1 MCYVHTINTTR
12 RFFSL
17 DNQVMHVKRSF
28 EILLFIRL
36 HCREKKKKRK
46 KEESKKNK
54 RKKKKR
60 KRKKKNKR
68 KEKKTGDGERCK

>member
-1 MCYVHTINTTR
+1 M
-12 RFFSL
+12 

-54 RKKKKR
+54 RRKKKKR
-60 KRKKKNKR
+60 KRKKEMR
-68 KEKKTGDGERCK
+68 KDVNDWSGTYMMYQTVY